1 MIATYVLPW
10 ACRTTSSQNDA
21 LRARENTAVAI
32 DVLRNDVGT
41 SLRLQKVAGGA
52 AQIGDVIAS
61 IRTSYGVIALTLGSQ
76 RELLFDPGSLFNS
89 LRLGQTTSFLATYEV
104 QDARGQLAE
113 AQVTITVEGLN
124 DRPTFHIMGPRLP
137 IFEALNASGQNIA
150 PIYGRL
156 VVSDTDAGDL
166 LVPHI
171 VGSPTLTYSGGAIPE
186 SNHLAALKSQHAL
199 TFSNGLSNGGTLTL
213 SWMYDPTSANLDFLR
228 QGETVQIRYA
238 LAVSDGH
245 SQTATRNL
253 VLYIKGTNDAP
264 IIKSTDPAFDVK
276 GTLIETNAALSTA
289 GRVVFADVDRAD
301 TPAATVITSDATVS
315 ATGIVLS
322 EAQVAAFKTGLTIT
336 NASTGIWTYN
346 LPAESTQFLGVG
358 DEVKINYTV
367 LVTDDFGASKKQRL
381 TLTIDGTNDIPR
393 VQPGPITLGILAEA
407 RDASAQDLPPSWGA
421 LIISDLDV
429 GDTLS
434 AHIVGA
440 PVLRYFGGPLPVN
453 VIPNV
458 LVSPSALI
466 FGDDKVSNGGQRS
479 ISWHYDPPAANLDF
493 LSPGEYLHVRYS
505 ARVSDG
511 HSFTRTLF
519 LSRLIGG
526 TNDVP
531 TVSAAAAT
539 PFTEEANAHAQDLS
553 QIGTVNFNDLDAND
567 VIDIR
572 TSYNDDVAWS
582 NGTLTSATIAA
593 LTSGTFTANATDA
606 AAPGTTL
613 WTFAAND
620 VDLDFLDTGEN
631 ITFSFTIT
639 ATDKYGASSTD
650 TVNIVINGT
659 AETGNA
665 SPSADLGFIQQTNEA
680 PSLDLSAS
688 SMLSYHLLT
697 STW

>member
-10 ACRTTSSQNDA
+10 ACRTTFSQNDA

-32 DVLRNDVGT
+32 DVLGNDVGT

-171 VGSPTLTYSGGAIPE
+171 VGSPTLTNSGGAIPE
-186 SNHLAALKSQHAL
+186 SNLRGPEEPTRLNVQQWPLKRWDAYAVMDVLSHVRKSRLLASRRNR
-199 TFSNGLSNGGTLTL
+199 TDTLR
-213 SWMYDPTSANLDFLR
+213 ACR
-228 QGETVQIRYA
+228 QRRPFTD
-238 LAVSDGH
+238 S
-245 SQTATRNL
+245 TRNL

-315 ATGIVLS
+315 ATGIVLF
-322 EAQVAAFKTGLTIT
+322 EAKVAALKTGLTIT

-367 LVTDDFGASKKQRL
+367 LVTDDFGASKKQLL
-381 TLTIDGTNDIPR
+381 TLTIDGTNDIP
-393 VQPGPITLGILAEA
+393 
-407 RDASAQDLPPSWGA
+407 
-421 LIISDLDV
+421 
-429 GDTLS
+429 
-434 AHIVGA
+434 
-440 PVLRYFGGPLPVN
+440 
-453 VIPNV
+453 
-458 LVSPSALI
+458 
-466 FGDDKVSNGGQRS
+466 
-479 ISWHYDPPAANLDF
+479 
-493 LSPGEYLHVRYS
+493 
-505 ARVSDG
+505 
-511 HSFTRTLF
+511 
-519 LSRLIGG
+519 
-526 TNDVP
+526 
-531 TVSAAAAT
+531 
-539 PFTEEANAHAQDLS
+539 
-553 QIGTVNFNDLDAND
+553 
-567 VIDIR
+567 
-572 TSYNDDVAWS
+572 
-582 NGTLTSATIAA
+582 
-593 LTSGTFTANATDA
+593 
-606 AAPGTTL
+606 
-613 WTFAAND
+613 
-620 VDLDFLDTGEN
+620 
-631 ITFSFTIT
+631 
-639 ATDKYGASSTD
+639 
-650 TVNIVINGT
+650 
-659 AETGNA
+659 
-665 SPSADLGFIQQTNEA
+665 
-680 PSLDLSAS
+680 
-688 SMLSYHLLT
+688 
-697 STW
+697 